1 VVELFLLSFVSA
13 FLTQVSK
20 YLIMREVER
29 RRAEREGD
37 QEKEP

>member
-1 VVELFLLSFVSA
+1 VVELFLLSFISV

-20 YLIMREVER
+20 YLIMREAER